1 MGAGSTSAVKINE
14 GKEVGEAAIKAI
26 NLVGA
31 ERAMKVGR
39 MGLGQHLCRAVGWTL
54 MVKER
59 RVVGEGFY
67 VALPVVGGQ
76 CKVAIKASF
85 YC

>member
-31 ERAMKVGR
+31 ERAMKVGWDCASTFAE
-39 MGLGQHLCRAVGWTL
+39 LLVGH
-54 MVKER
+54 
-59 RVVGEGFY
+59 
-67 VALPVVGGQ
+67 
-76 CKVAIKASF
+76 
-85 YC
+85 